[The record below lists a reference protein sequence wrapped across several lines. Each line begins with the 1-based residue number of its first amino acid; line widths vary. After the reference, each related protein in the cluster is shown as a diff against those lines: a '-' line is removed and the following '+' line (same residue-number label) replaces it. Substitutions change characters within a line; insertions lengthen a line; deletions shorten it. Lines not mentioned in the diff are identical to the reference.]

1 MKLGLI
7 LSCQLSCHIFFAGRG
22 GGGTAIG
29 GRTSCRNVPVKN
41 NANRLL
47 FQKAKYIHLFSIP
60 LVMSSSILD
69 QEKKRNYNLY
79 FPKYQTTASRSRQP
93 NQFRLWVSCLRVRVY
108 TFASLECP
116 TLVNLYI
123 ERKPFT

>member
-1 MKLGLI
+1 MPI
-7 LSCQLSCHIFFAGRG
+7 VMPYFFAG

-29 GRTSCRNVPVKN
+29 GGMGCRNVPVKN

-60 LVMSSSILD
+60 PVMSSSTLD

-79 FPKYQTTASRSRQP
+79 FPKYQTTASCSRQP
-93 NQFRLWVSCLRVRVY
+93 NQLPLWESRLRVRV
-108 TFASLECP
+108 FM
-116 TLVNLYI
+116 
-123 ERKPFT
+123 